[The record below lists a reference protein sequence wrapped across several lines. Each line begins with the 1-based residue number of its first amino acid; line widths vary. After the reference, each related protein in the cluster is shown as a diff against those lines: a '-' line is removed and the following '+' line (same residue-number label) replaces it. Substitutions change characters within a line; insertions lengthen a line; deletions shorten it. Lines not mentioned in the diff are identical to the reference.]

1 MKILIVVDMQH
12 DFIDGSLGSLEA
24 QSIIPA
30 VHTKVR
36 EYEAMEN
43 SLIIYTQDTHYED
56 YLETAEGKKLPIP
69 HCIYESKGWE
79 IVPQVMT
86 RQHNTFTI
94 SKFTFGEEQLGKI
107 IDDFVR
113 NFNDNKPIESVEL
126 CGVCTDICVISNAL
140 IAKAHWPQIPI
151 MVDPSYCA
159 GTTIA
164 RHDVAI
170 EVMKSCQIDILD

>member
-36 EYEAMEN
+36 KYEAMED
-43 SLIIYTQDTHYED
+43 SLIIYTQDTHYEN
-56 YLETAEGKKLPIP
+56 YLETAEGKKLPVP
-69 HCIYESKGWE
+69 HCIAETEGWE
-79 IVPQVMT
+79 IVPEVIT
-86 RQHNTFTI
+86 EQHNMFTI
-94 SKFTFGEEQLGKI
+94 PKLTFGEERLGKI
-107 IDDFVR
+107 TESFLRSFCDDASV
-113 NFNDNKPIESVEL
+113 ESVEL
-126 CGVCTDICVISNAL
+126 CGVCTDICVVSNAL
-140 IAKAHWPQIPI
+140 IAKAYWWDIPVI
-151 MVDPSYCA
+151 VDPHCCA

-164 RHDVAI
+164 RHNAAI